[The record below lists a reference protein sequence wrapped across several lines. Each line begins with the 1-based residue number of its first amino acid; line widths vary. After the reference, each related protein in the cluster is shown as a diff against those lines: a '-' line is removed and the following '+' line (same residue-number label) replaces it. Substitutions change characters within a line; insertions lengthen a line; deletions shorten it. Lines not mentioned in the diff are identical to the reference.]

1 MEVNHYKSTDLDE
14 ISMRGAVK
22 MYRILKVC
30 RSIIKETELSII
42 NTKGRGNDQGGGSKN
57 SNTTE
62 ESYYY
67 NQRRKQ
73 NELVDLVDINFEN
86 QKSCFATL
94 TFAEDVEYQVAV
106 KQFKGFTKNARRRYN
121 NFKYVATA
129 ELQQRG
135 VLHFHLICN
144 IADQEECSQFVS
156 EYWTCGTHDVQTV
169 YDKNKLALYI
179 TKQFTAQDKT
189 SLLFNK
195 RCYFVSQGLARPYVV
210 KSWDVG
216 ESDYTSI
223 KAAVAKGLFKKTS
236 VTNQFSGNVNYNAY
250 SVNSNAIACVL
261 PEYALA
267 EERE

>member
-1 MEVNHYKSTDLDE
+1 
-14 ISMRGAVK
+14 

-30 RSIIKETELSII
+30 RSIIKETELTII
-42 NTKGRGNDQGGGSKN
+42 NSKGRGKGQNGGCKN

-94 TFAEDVEYQVAV
+94 TFADEIEYQFAAN
-106 KQFKGFTKNARRRYN
+106 QFKGFTKNARRRYN
-121 NFKYVATA
+121 NFKYIATV
-129 ELQQRG
+129 EFQQRG
-135 VLHFHLICN
+135 TIHFHLICN
-144 IADQEECSQFVS
+144 IADPEECDQFVVD
-156 EYWTCGTHDVQTV
+156 YWTCGTHDVQGV

-195 RCYFVSQGLARPYVV
+195 RCYFVSQGLDRPYVI
-210 KSWDVG
+210 KSWDIG
-216 ESDYTSI
+216 ESTYNSI
-223 KAAVAKGLFKKTS
+223 KSAVVNELFKKTS
-236 VTNQFSGNVNYNAY
+236 VINQFSGGVNYSSY
-250 SVNSNAIACVL
+250 SVNQNTIPCIL
-261 PEYALA
+261 PDYVFA
-267 EERE
+267 EKRV